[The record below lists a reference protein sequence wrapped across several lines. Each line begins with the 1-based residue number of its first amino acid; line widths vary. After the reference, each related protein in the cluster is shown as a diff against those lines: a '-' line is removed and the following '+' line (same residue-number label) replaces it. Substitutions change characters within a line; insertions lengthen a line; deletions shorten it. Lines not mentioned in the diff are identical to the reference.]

1 MCVNC
6 NLRTFGVQEDQNTD
20 NIEKPVDGHSD
31 AHIGDSEILQPV
43 VPIVVNVREKLTSI
57 WQLFLVRIK
66 RLKNSKKQKSK
77 KGKPKKKKPKWLVW
91 MLWICGLPSGLVTV
105 LVLGWFGYALMDM
118 PDTTPLWAPKST
130 PQIVILDRY
139 GREILRKGGTQAKP
153 VDLDALPTNLPQA
166 LIAIEDR
173 RFYRHP
179 GFDPIGL
186 TRAAK
191 ANYKAGRVVQ
201 GGSTLTQQLAKNVF
215 LTREQTYKRKTQEI
229 MFALWLELRMS
240 KKEILET
247 YLSRVYFGGGTVGIE
262 SGAQRFF
269 NKPAKDLNTG
279 EIALL
284 VGLLKAPD
292 RLNPLKNRRL
302 SAERT
307 ALVLSEMHA
316 QNYLTDTQWE
326 QAMLAPIAI
335 EPLAVNANGGAG
347 YFTDWVLA
355 TMDKNIGQPRS
366 DITIQT
372 SLDLNMQKRAEAAV
386 QQGLDNKRNAQQ
398 ASLITFDGEGAVRAM
413 VGGVDYRHSS
423 FNRALSSNR
432 QPGSA
437 FKPFVYLAAL
447 QSGLTP
453 WDIYEDKPVDIDGWQ
468 PGNFSNE
475 YLGAM
480 SMEKALALSINTVA
494 VQVNEAIGRD
504 RVVKTADS
512 LGLDD
517 LQPYASLALGAQEM
531 SLYDLTAAYIPF
543 ANWGYSISPHAIQAI
558 YSNDGNV
565 LYSHETHQKK
575 QVLDT
580 RILGEINAMLQT
592 VVRSGTGKSAQ
603 ISGRD
608 VAGKTGTTNDYR
620 DAWFIGYTA
629 DFVTGVWVGN
639 DDNSKMA
646 RVTGGTL
653 PARIWQDYMSAALQ
667 DVPVAN
673 LPTVTRPALFAGDRK
688 LEILLADLE
697 RALPQVLP

>member
-1 MCVNC
+1 M
-6 NLRTFGVQEDQNTD
+6 QEDHITED
-20 NIEKPVDGHSD
+20 IEEPAD
-31 AHIGDSEILQPV
+31 AQEVLRPV
-43 VPIVVNVREKLTSI
+43 VPVHEKLASI
-57 WQLFLVRIK
+57 WQLVRQRIK
-66 RLKNSKKQKSK
+66 HPQTPNKKE
-77 KGKPKKKKPKWLVW
+77 PKKKKPKWLVW
-91 MLWICGLPSGLVTV
+91 TLWILGLPSGLVT
-105 LVLGWFGYALMDM
+105 LVVFSWFGYAAIDM
-118 PDTTPLWAPKST
+118 PDTSPLWAPKST

-139 GREILRKGGTQAKP
+139 GREILRKGGAEAKP
-153 VDLDALPTNLPQA
+153 VDLDALPASLPQA
-166 LIAIEDR
+166 LIAVEDR
-173 RFYRHP
+173 RFYSHP

-186 TRAAK
+186 ARAAT
-191 ANYKAGRVVQ
+191 ANYKAGRIVQ

-215 LTREQTYKRKTQEI
+215 LTRERTFKRKTQEI
-229 MFALWLELRMS
+229 MFAVWLELRMS
-240 KKEILET
+240 KQEILET

-279 EIALL
+279 EVALL

-292 RLNPLKNRRL
+292 RLNPLKNREL
-302 SAERT
+302 SARRT
-307 ALVLSEMHA
+307 AVVLSAMHT
-316 QNYLTDTQWE
+316 QGFLTDAEWG
-326 QAMLAPIAI
+326 QAMTMAIEI
-335 EPLAVNANGGAG
+335 EPLVINANGGAG

-355 TMDKNIGQPRS
+355 TMDRRIGQPRS

-372 SLDLNMQKRAEAAV
+372 SLDIEMQKLAESAV
-386 QQGLDNKRNAQQ
+386 RSGLNNKRNTQQ
-398 ASLITFDGEGAVRAM
+398 AALMTFDGDGAVRAM

-423 FNRALSSNR
+423 FNRALSANR

-447 QSGLTP
+447 QAGLSA
-453 WDIYEDKPVDIDGWQ
+453 WDIYEDKPIDIDGWR

-494 VQVNEAIGRD
+494 VQVNEEIGRG
-504 RVVKTADS
+504 RVVETAAS
-512 LGLDD
+512 LGLKN

-531 SLYDLTAAYIPF
+531 SLYDLTAAYVPF
-543 ANWGYSISPHAIQAI
+543 ANWGYSITPHAIEAI
-558 YSNDGNV
+558 YSNDGDV
-565 LYSHETHQKK
+565 LYSHEAPEKTR
-575 QVLDT
+575 VLDT
-580 RILGEINAMLQT
+580 KTLGQINAMLQT

-603 ISGRD
+603 INGRD

-620 DAWFIGYTA
+620 DAWFVGYTA

-646 RVTGGTL
+646 RVTGGTF

-667 DVPVAN
+667 DMPQAK
-673 LPTVTRPALFAGDRK
+673 LPTVTRPVLIANDRK

-697 RALPQVLP
+697 RALPPVLP